1 MKVISIR
8 RMGAFL
14 LLLLVLLV
22 PVTVFAAGGVN
33 PEEARNAV
41 FRVVVKDEGSG
52 AVASFGSGFGVGES
66 APISYV
72 LTNEH
77 VIADN
82 PDSVCIWV
90 GNNTEIPCTVV
101 AEDATKDLAIL
112 KLSTPIDEEPLPIG
126 RQDDVKIGD
135 NVFALGYPT
144 NDISTTITSFA
155 DDVSVSK
162 GIVSK
167 YSTWNGVLYY
177 QIDAALN
184 QGNSGGPL
192 LHESGVVIGI
202 CAMKMNDTQ
211 GINGA
216 IRMEEALDLL
226 SSVGISCKTVELTTA
241 ESSIPIATPTAS
253 ATPAP
258 TATATPMATVIPTE
272 KSGRSLWSV
281 LWLIIFIL
289 TSIAFACVLSYIL
302 WQRKKNGAKLIDLVR
317 PTRRQEDMGYIIGL
331 RGTYQGAVIAL
342 EGETVFFGRD
352 PQKCQI
358 VFSAREN
365 TIARVH
371 CALRY
376 DGNRDRF
383 LLESYSDNGTFV
395 VNGAKL
401 CDGGNAELTDGNRF
415 YLVEESCLFEVRL
428 HAPKEN
434 RKGEF

>member
-1 MKVISIR
+1 MLL
-8 RMGAFL
+8 AL
-14 LLLLVLLV
+14 LLLPICVS
-22 PVTVFAAGGVN
+22 AAGVG

-41 FRVVVKDEGSG
+41 FRVVVKDAGSG
-52 AVASFGSGFGVGES
+52 VVASFGSGFGVGES

-72 LTNEH
+72 LTNAH

-82 PDSVCIWV
+82 PESACIWV

-101 AEDATKDLAIL
+101 AEDAAKDLAIL
-112 KLSTPIDEEPLPIG
+112 KLATPIDEEPLPIG
-126 RQDDVKIGD
+126 KEDNVSIGD

-162 GIVSK
+162 GIISK
-167 YSTWNGVLYY
+167 TSTWNGVLYY

-216 IRMEEALDLL
+216 IRMEEALNML
-226 SSVGISCKTVELTTA
+226 SSVGIAVKTVELTTS
-241 ESSIPIATPTAS
+241 ESSIPVAT
-253 ATPAP
+253 P
-258 TATATPMATVIPTE
+258 TATATPVPTVTPTPTPEIVPTE
-272 KSGRSLWSV
+272 KAGRSLWSI
-281 LWLIIFIL
+281 LWLIIFIVTTLAFIGVL
-289 TSIAFACVLSYIL
+289 TYIL
-302 WQRKKNGAKLIDLVR
+302 LQRKKNGAKLIDLVR
-317 PTRRQEDMGYIIGL
+317 PDKENEDVGYIIGL

-358 VFSAREN
+358 VFSAKEN

-376 DGNRDRF
+376 DAQRMRF
-383 LLESYSDNGTFV
+383 LLESYSDNGTKIAGGE
-395 VNGAKL
+395 NL
-401 CDGGNAELTDGNRF
+401 RDGGHAELRDGSRF
-415 YLVEESCLFEVRL
+415 CLVEESCMFEVRL
-428 HAPKEN
+428 HPPKES
-434 RKGEF
+434 R